1 VTAAYF
7 AYLTV
12 VAIARRKPRP
22 AALSMAT
29 LVAVFVVGMP
39 HVMPLVY
46 LLAGYWLPAMVVRQ
60 PNAAVQRGLLRF
72 DRTLFGQD
80 GLARFERRAPRLLI
94 EYLEA
99 AYLLC
104 YAVPLAGYMS
114 LLAGGHAAATID
126 RFWTI
131 VLLASFACYGLLP
144 WMPTRAPRAIEPPPR
159 APRSWIRRANLA
171 VLDRASVQW
180 NTFPSGHTA
189 ASLAAAL
196 AVGTD
201 MPIAGMALAALA
213 VSIAIGSVVGRY
225 HYAADAL
232 TGAAVAILAFLMGSA
247 TRAL

>member
-1 VTAAYF
+1 
-7 AYLTV
+7 
-12 VAIARRKPRP
+12 
-22 AALSMAT
+22 
-29 LVAVFVVGMP
+29 MP

-46 LLAGYWLPAMVVRQ
+46 LLAGYWLPAMLVRQ
-60 PNAAVQRGLLRF
+60 PNVAIQRALLRF
-72 DRTLFGQD
+72 DRTVFGED
-80 GLARFERRAPRLLI
+80 GVARFERRAPRLLI

-104 YAVPLAGYMS
+104 YAVPLAGYVS
-114 LLAGGHAAATID
+114 LLAGGHATAAID

-144 WMPTRAPRAIEPPPR
+144 WIPTRAPRAIERPPS

-196 AVGTD
+196 ALGSD
-201 MPIAGMALAALA
+201 MPIAGMALAAIA

-232 TGAAVAILAFLMGSA
+232 AGAAVAVLAFLTGSA